1 MYNMGKVSYQR
12 KTNRGGFKLE
22 DKLLF
27 YTYPSCTSCR
37 KTKAWLKENGVDF
50 EERHLFKDTPSIE
63 ELKEIITL
71 STEGIEE
78 ILARRSS
85 SFKGLDIEI
94 EDLTLSEMLELMHNE
109 PKLLRRPIVTNGKK
123 LIVGYNK
130 SGLQNLKQR
139 KKRLAVVS

>member
-1 MYNMGKVSYQR
+1 MGKDSQHR
-12 KTNRGGFKLE
+12 KMKRGGLKLE
-22 DKLLF
+22 EKLLF

-37 KTKAWLKENGVDF
+37 KTKAWLKENEVEF
-50 EERHLFKDTPSIE
+50 EERHLFKETPSIE

-85 SFKGLDIEI
+85 SFKKLNVDI
-94 EDLTLSEMLELMHNE
+94 EDLSLTEMLELMHNE
-109 PKLLRRPIVTNGKK
+109 PKLLRRPIMTNGKK

-139 KKRLAVVS
+139 KKKLAVVS

>member
-1 MYNMGKVSYQR
+1 M
-12 KTNRGGFKLE
+12 E
-22 DKLLF
+22 DTLKY

-50 EERHLFKDTPSIE
+50 EERHLFKDTPSID
-63 ELKEIITL
+63 ELKEVITL

-78 ILARRSS
+78 ILAKRSS
-85 SFKGLDIEI
+85 SFKQLNIDIEN
-94 EDLTLSEMLELMHNE
+94 LTMTEMLELMHNE

-139 KKRLAVVS
+139 KKKLAVVS

>member
-1 MYNMGKVSYQR
+1 M
-12 KTNRGGFKLE
+12 E

-37 KTKAWLKENGVDF
+37 KTKAWLKENHVDF
-50 EERHLFKDTPSIE
+50 EERHLFKDTPTID
-63 ELKEIITL
+63 ELKQIITM

-78 ILARRSS
+78 ILAKRST
-85 SFKGLDIEI
+85 SFKKLDMNI
-94 EDLTLSEMLELMHNE
+94 EDLTVTEMLELMHNE

-130 SGLQNLKQR
+130 SELQNLNQR
-139 KKRLAVVS
+139 KKSFAVVS

>member
-1 MYNMGKVSYQR
+1 MYNVGKHKHQR
-12 KTNRGGFKLE
+12 KTKPGGIKMK
-22 DKLLF
+22 DKLMF

-139 KKRLAVVS
+139 QKRLAVVS

>member
-1 MYNMGKVSYQR
+1 M
-12 KTNRGGFKLE
+12 E
-22 DKLLF
+22 EKLLF

-37 KTKAWLKENGVDF
+37 KTKAWLKENEVEF
-50 EERHLFKDTPSIE
+50 EERHLFKETPSIE

-85 SFKGLDIEI
+85 SFKKLNVDI
-94 EDLTLSEMLELMHNE
+94 EDLSLTEMLELMHNE
-109 PKLLRRPIVTNGKK
+109 PKLLRRPIMTNGKK

-139 KKRLAVVS
+139 KKKLAVVS

>member
-1 MYNMGKVSYQR
+1 MD
-12 KTNRGGFKLE
+12 

-37 KTKAWLKENGVDF
+37 KTKAWLKENHVDF

-63 ELKEIITL
+63 ELKQIITM

-78 ILARRSS
+78 ILAKRSS
-85 SFKGLDIEI
+85 SFKKLDMNI
-94 EDLTLSEMLELMHNE
+94 EDLTVTEMLELMHNE

-130 SGLQNLKQR
+130 SELQNLNQR
-139 KKRLAVVS
+139 KKDLAVVS